1 MKFSAA
7 GGRGTRG
14 ADFFERRDGVAP
26 PHVAKKVFT
35 SFTDSCNFYAA
46 RIFAMALR
54 ASLSLSST
62 NTALLFCSMR
72 FSVFPQK
79 FYRVYVNGCELRV
92 RRASI
97 DTVVVRLAALRLA
110 SRAQLRWP
118 LAVAI
123 NTRRASAPVD
133 FGQSFAGES
142 VRLRGTVV
150 AGGEREAATARA
162 RRAVERTLR
171 SGWVGFK
178 AAEG

>member
-1 MKFSAA
+1 MGWLPRARRKKFSLVSLTAA
-7 GGRGTRG
+7 LFTRRLY
-14 ADFFERRDGVAP
+14 ARCFHFRQRIQWYFLFLFDI
-26 PHVAKKVFT
+26 VFG
-35 SFTDSCNFYAA
+35 FG
-46 RIFAMALR
+46 
-54 ASLSLSST
+54 
-62 NTALLFCSMR
+62 
-72 FSVFPQK
+72 FSVRIVFACVG
-79 FYRVYVNGCELRV
+79 YEVRA
-92 RRASI
+92 RRASFG
-97 DTVVVRLAALRLA
+97 TVAVRLAAPRPA
-110 SRAQLRWP
+110 RRVRLRWP

-162 RRAVERTLR
+162 RRVAERTLR